1 MMYLLDTNHCSLI
14 FLKNQTIL
22 DYIKEVG
29 ETNIATT
36 IITVG
41 ELIYMAENST
51 YKERNLSHIDEFLAD
66 IRVYY
71 VDEKTAKIYGQ
82 IKAGL
87 INKFGPKQK
96 TKRQTTKVTQLG
108 FDENDLWITAIAIR
122 NQLTLV
128 SADTDFTRIKTV
140 IDFSLENWRD
150 NNG

>member
-14 FLKNQTIL
+14 FLKNQTIVN
-22 DYIKEVG
+22 YIEEVG

-51 YKERNLSHIDEFLAD
+51 YKEKNLSRIDEFLAD

-71 VDEKTAKIYGQ
+71 IDEKTAKIYGQ

-87 INKFGPKQK
+87 INQFGPKQK

-128 SADTDFTRIKTV
+128 SADTDFIRIRTV
-140 IDFSLENWRD
+140 IDFSVENWRD
-150 NNG
+150 YNE